1 MAEDVKSMAN
11 EETKATVDALSSSK
25 IPSEVNAPIQPTAVT
40 TPQPAKEVKPVA
52 PEAKDP
58 TGEFDYSTC
67 KTYTVKEGQTL
78 LDVANDVL
86 VAYQQL
92 RYFNHLNKSNP
103 QVHAGQVI
111 SFSLQSIT
119 LCSQFLDL
127 CV

>member
-1 MAEDVKSMAN
+1 MEVILTN
-11 EETKATVDALSSSK
+11 EETKAKVDNISTPK
-25 IPSEVNAPIQPTAVT
+25 KPSEVNAPIQPTTVTTVT
-40 TPQPAKEVKPVA
+40 TPHPAKEVKPVA

-67 KTYTVKEGQTL
+67 KTYTVKKGQTL

-92 RYFNHLNKSNP
+92 RYFNHLDKNNP

-111 SFSLQSIT
+111 YIPNDVVVVPLGK
-119 LCSQFLDL
+119 
-127 CV
+127 